1 MRTHFSIMVFLI
13 FVLLGVTA
21 IVLLFVV
28 RKYGPRERRFFH
40 RARKIAVPHFPQAK
54 PAWVKPAV
62 LELHVQLGLSHRKLA
77 DAFNR
82 LYQASTG
89 VSVGR
94 TWVREMLMNH
104 EYEIL
109 HLNKTLKHQV
119 PVPVKRNA
127 IWGIDTTCV
136 TDTCL
141 IQHHVLGMIDHGTR
155 LNLLLHRIRR
165 FNSWTF
171 LGYLFLAIG
180 NYGKPKAIKMDNH
193 PVFRS
198 KLVKQICTLA
208 GIKLRFS
215 APGKP

>member
-1 MRTHFSIMVFLI
+1 
-13 FVLLGVTA
+13 
-21 IVLLFVV
+21 
-28 RKYGPRERRFFH
+28 
-40 RARKIAVPHFPQAK
+40 
-54 PAWVKPAV
+54 
-62 LELHVQLGLSHRKLA
+62 
-77 DAFNR
+77 
-82 LYQASTG
+82 
-89 VSVGR
+89 
-94 TWVREMLMNH
+94 
-104 EYEIL
+104 
-109 HLNKTLKHQV
+109 
-119 PVPVKRNA
+119 VKRNA

-215 APGKP
+215 APGKPWQNGRIERFFGTLKNSLRNFVIQDGELLLQSIYQFQFWYNNARTHQHLAGRTPMDAWCGRDPFCNIPKVVEIHSLWHGALKGMVLRY